1 MCGKNQDI
9 EKIHTCKLK
18 ITEKVVKNVK
28 KGTTKRPDV
37 MQD

>member
-1 MCGKNQDI
+1 MKKSDGKV
-9 EKIHTCKLK
+9 K
-18 ITEKVVKNVK
+18 ITEKVDKNVK

>member
-1 MCGKNQDI
+1 MKKSGGKV
-9 EKIHTCKLK
+9 KT
-18 ITEKVVKNVK
+18 TEKVVKNVK

>member
-1 MCGKNQDI
+1 MKKGDGKV
-9 EKIHTCKLK
+9 K
-18 ITEKVVKNVK
+18 ITYKVDRNVK